1 MLQTRER
8 LLRSPAENS
17 DFNMAGYASEPVRDM
32 PVVSNCHPVERD
44 QFQAPAPPSDRVGG
58 TSVRV
63 GAAGAWTLPLN
74 RSAAERSRSTLT
86 I

>member
-8 LLRSPAENS
+8 LLHSTAENS
-17 DFNMAGYASEPVRDM
+17 DVNMACFAFEPVRDM
-32 PVVSNCHPVERD
+32 PVVSDCQPVERD
-44 QFQAPAPPSDRVGG
+44 QFQAPAPPSDRVGVTG
-58 TSVRV
+58 VRV

-86 I
+86 T